1 MNYLSY
7 SYSLGYPV
15 RGVFLNYQ
23 VWSLL
28 CLWGEANIT
37 LGLVQLLKCIKE
49 ISHVL
54 FFNRFISVNG
64 C

>member
-15 RGVFLNYQ
+15 RGGFLNYQ

-49 ISHVL
+49 ILSVYL
-54 FFNRFISVNG
+54 ISLIV
-64 C
+64 